1 MKTTK
6 YLLTA
11 LAAAALVG
19 CNDLDTLPM
28 GDMYT
33 DGQRK
38 DVVEKDPAAIESQM
52 SAVYANLY
60 AFEQNLDYLAD
71 FGFPATLLGLE
82 NRGQDQAMVINAYG
96 WFEDNVLYTDNSS
109 TSNFTTDNW
118 GTLYKTI
125 YSSNNLLKSL
135 NLDTQDPELLC
146 YIAQAK
152 AMRAW
157 AYTNLVQL
165 YCKPYTVNPQAP
177 GIPVVTELN
186 ETSGATTGIARGTV
200 ANVYTQII
208 DDLTDAINLLTEDG
222 VYGGRY
228 DKRFVDPAVAYG
240 LRARAYLLMGK
251 GNEAAADADAAMQLA
266 DAQEAL
272 VEDVE
277 KPAFNSFAQRD
288 FMWGIHISENDAHG
302 LYTFAGMMGSLTYGY
317 AYAGQWRTINELL
330 WDMIPDDDVRKSWWM
345 NPVEYKASPIA
356 GRYGIGYSALDNYI
370 VDNSWVTCPAPYS
383 SYPAPIYAYL
393 VDIPAYGVVKFA
405 PYQDELQ
412 NTTGATDVPLM
423 RYEEM
428 VLIKAEGL
436 AMEGQWTDAKTLI
449 ENFVNDYRWVGE
461 TSRYT
466 CDATSKEEMLDEIWF
481 QRRIELWGEGF
492 SYFDCLRLQKGI
504 DRRGGGFP
512 VEAVYNIPANDNI
525 FQYMIPTR
533 ELEANVLLK
542 GQQNPAG
549 VVSVVADGG
558 VPYWY
563 KSRQ

>member
-6 YLLTA
+6 YLITA
-11 LAAAALVG
+11 VAAAVLAG

-28 GDMYT
+28 GDTYT

-38 DVVEKDPAAIESQM
+38 DVVDKNPAAIESQM

-60 AFEQNLDYLAD
+60 AFQQNIDDYLND
-71 FGFPATLLGLE
+71 FGYPAAILGLE
-82 NRGQDQAMVINAYG
+82 NRGQDQAMVITAYG

-118 GTLYKTI
+118 GTLYKTV

-135 NLDTQDPELLC
+135 NLNTDDPQLLC

-165 YCKPYTVNPQAP
+165 YCKPYSVNPQAP

-186 ETSGATTGIARGTV
+186 EESGATTGIPRGTV
-200 ANVYTQII
+200 ADVYTQII
-208 DDLTDAINLLTEDG
+208 SDLNDAITLLTSDG

-251 GNEAAADADAAMQLA
+251 GHEAALDADAAMQLA
-266 DAQEAL
+266 DASEAL

-288 FMWGIHISENDAHG
+288 FMWGIHIAENEAHG
-302 LYTFAGMMGSLTYGY
+302 LYTFAGMMGSLTLGY
-317 AYAGQWRTINELL
+317 AYYGQWRTINELL
-330 WDMIPDDDVRKSWWM
+330 WDMIPDGDVRKGWWL
-345 NPVEYKASPIA
+345 NPYAYKPSPIA
-356 GRYGIGYSALDNYI
+356 GRYGVGSSALDNYI
-370 VDNSWVTCPAPYS
+370 VDNSMVTIEG
-383 SYPAPIYAYL
+383 YPAAAYPALVGMPDYA
-393 VDIPAYGVVKFA
+393 VVKFA
-405 PYQDELQ
+405 PYQDELM
-412 NTTGATDVPLM
+412 NTTGATDIPLM
-423 RYEEM
+423 RFEEM
-428 VLIKAEGL
+428 ILIKAEGL
-436 AMEGQWTDAKTLI
+436 AMEGMWTDAKSLI
-449 ENFVNDYRWVGE
+449 ESFVNEYRWTDE
-461 TSRYT
+461 TARYT
-466 CDATSKEEMLDEIWF
+466 CAAASKEEMLDEIWF

-512 VEAVYNIPANDNI
+512 QEAVYNIPANDNI

-533 ELEANVLLK
+533 ELEANILLK

-549 VVSVVADGG
+549 VVHAVSDGG
-558 VPYWY
+558 QPYWY
-563 KSRQ
+563 KARQ

>member
-6 YLLTA
+6 YLITA
-11 LAAAALVG
+11 VAAAVLAG

-28 GDMYT
+28 GDTYT

-38 DVVEKDPAAIESQM
+38 DVVDKNPAAIESQM

-60 AFEQNLDYLAD
+60 AFQQNIDDYLND
-71 FGFPATLLGLE
+71 FGYPATILGLE

-118 GTLYKTI
+118 GTLYKTV

-135 NLDTQDPELLC
+135 NLNTDDPQLLC

-165 YCKPYTVNPQAP
+165 YCKPYSVNPQAP

-186 ETSGATTGIARGTV
+186 EESGATTGIPRGTV
-200 ANVYTQII
+200 ADVYTQII
-208 DDLTDAINLLTEDG
+208 SDLNDAITLLTSDG

-228 DKRFVDPAVAYG
+228 DKRFVDPAVACG

-251 GNEAAADADAAMQLA
+251 GHEAALDADAAMQLA
-266 DAQEAL
+266 DASEAL

-288 FMWGIHISENDAHG
+288 FMWGIHIAENEAHG

-330 WDMIPDDDVRKSWWM
+330 WDMIPDGDVRKSWWL
-345 NPVEYKASPIA
+345 NPYAYKPSPIA
-356 GRYGIGYSALDNYI
+356 GRYGVGSSALDNYI
-370 VDNSWVTCPAPYS
+370 VDNSMVTIEG
-383 SYPAPIYAYL
+383 YPAAAYPALVGMPDYA
-393 VDIPAYGVVKFA
+393 VVKFA
-405 PYQDELQ
+405 PYQDELM
-412 NTTGATDVPLM
+412 NTTGATDIPLM
-423 RYEEM
+423 RFEEM
-428 VLIKAEGL
+428 ILIKAEGL
-436 AMEGQWTDAKTLI
+436 AMEGMWTDAKSLI
-449 ENFVNDYRWVGE
+449 ESFVNEYRWTDE
-461 TSRYT
+461 TARYT
-466 CDATSKEEMLDEIWF
+466 CAAASKEEMLDEIWF

-512 VEAVYNIPANDNI
+512 QEAVYNIPANDNI

-533 ELEANVLLK
+533 ELEANILLK

-549 VVSVVADGG
+549 VVHAVSDGG
-558 VPYWY
+558 QPYWY
-563 KSRQ
+563 KARQ

>member
-6 YLLTA
+6 YLITA
-11 LAAAALVG
+11 VAAAVLAG

-28 GDMYT
+28 GDTYT

-38 DVVEKDPAAIESQM
+38 DVVDKNPAAIESQM

-60 AFEQNLDYLAD
+60 AFQQNIDDYLND
-71 FGFPATLLGLE
+71 FGYPAAILGLE

-118 GTLYKTI
+118 GTLYKTV

-135 NLDTQDPELLC
+135 NLNTDDPQLLC

-165 YCKPYTVNPQAP
+165 YCKPYSVNPQAP

-186 ETSGATTGIARGTV
+186 EESGATTGIPRGTV
-200 ANVYTQII
+200 ADVYTQII
-208 DDLTDAINLLTEDG
+208 SDLNDAITLLTSDG

-251 GNEAAADADAAMQLA
+251 GHEAALDADAAMQLA
-266 DAQEAL
+266 DASEAL

-288 FMWGIHISENDAHG
+288 FMWGIHIAENEAHG
-302 LYTFAGMMGSLTYGY
+302 LYTFAGMMGSLTHGY
-317 AYAGQWRTINELL
+317 AYEGQWRTINELL
-330 WDMIPDDDVRKSWWM
+330 WDMIPDGDVRKGWWL
-345 NPVEYKASPIA
+345 NPYAYKPSPIA
-356 GRYGIGYSALDNYI
+356 GRYGVGSSALDNYI
-370 VDNSWVTCPAPYS
+370 VDNSMVTIEG
-383 SYPAPIYAYL
+383 YPAAAYPALVGMPDYA
-393 VDIPAYGVVKFA
+393 VVKFA
-405 PYQDELQ
+405 PYQDELM
-412 NTTGATDVPLM
+412 NTTGATDIPLM
-423 RYEEM
+423 RFEEM
-428 VLIKAEGL
+428 ILIKAEGL
-436 AMEGQWTDAKTLI
+436 AMEGMWTDAKSLI
-449 ENFVNDYRWVGE
+449 ESFVNEYRWTDE
-461 TSRYT
+461 TARYT
-466 CDATSKEEMLDEIWF
+466 CAAASKEEMLDEIWF

-512 VEAVYNIPANDNI
+512 REAVYNIPANDNI

-533 ELEANVLLK
+533 ELEANILLK

-549 VVSVVADGG
+549 VVHAVSDGG
-558 VPYWY
+558 QPYWY
-563 KSRQ
+563 KARQ

>member
-1 MKTTK
+1 M
-6 YLLTA
+6 
-11 LAAAALVG
+11 AAAVLTG

-28 GDMYT
+28 GDTYT

-38 DVVEKDPAAIESQM
+38 DVVEKNPAAIESQM

-60 AFEQNLDYLAD
+60 GFEQNLNYLAD
-71 FGFPATLLGLE
+71 FGFPATILGLE

-125 YSSNNLLKSL
+125 YSTNNLLKSL

-165 YCKPYTVNPQAP
+165 YCKPYSVNPQAP
-177 GIPVVTELN
+177 GIPVVTEAN
-186 ETSGATTGIARGTV
+186 EESGATTGVPRGTV
-200 ANVYTQII
+200 ADVYAQIMRDL
-208 DDLTDAINLLTEDG
+208 DDAVNILTTDG

-251 GNEAAADADAAMQLA
+251 GHEAALDADAAMQLA
-266 DAQEAL
+266 DASEAL

-288 FMWGIHISENDAHG
+288 FMWGIHIAENEAHG

-330 WDMIPDDDVRKSWWM
+330 WDMIPDSDVRKGWWL
-345 NPVEYKASPIA
+345 NPYAYKPSPIA
-356 GRYGIGYSALDNYI
+356 GRYGVGSSALDNYI
-370 VDNSWVTCPAPYS
+370 VDNSMVTIEG
-383 SYPAPIYAYL
+383 YPAAVYPALVGMPEYA
-393 VDIPAYGVVKFA
+393 VVKFA
-405 PYQDELQ
+405 PYKDELM
-412 NTTGATDVPLM
+412 NTTGATDIPLM
-423 RYEEM
+423 RFEEM
-428 VLIKAEGL
+428 LLIKAEGL

-449 ENFVNDYRWVGE
+449 ENFVNDYRWTDE
-461 TSRYT
+461 TARYT
-466 CDATSKEEMLDEIWF
+466 CSATSKEEMLDEIWF

-504 DRRGGGFP
+504 DRRSGGFP
-512 VEAVYNIPANDNI
+512 QEAVYNIPANDNI

-549 VVSVVADGG
+549 VVHEVTDAGQ
-558 VPYWY
+558 PYWY
-563 KSRQ
+563 KPRQ

>member
-6 YLLTA
+6 YLITA
-11 LAAAALVG
+11 VAAAVLAG

-28 GDMYT
+28 GDTYT

-38 DVVEKDPAAIESQM
+38 DVVDKNPAAIESQM

-60 AFEQNLDYLAD
+60 AFQQNIDDYLND
-71 FGFPATLLGLE
+71 FGYPAAILGLE
-82 NRGQDQAMVINAYG
+82 NRGQDQAMVITAYG
-96 WFEDNVLYTDNSS
+96 WFKDNVLYTDNSS

-118 GTLYKTI
+118 GTLYKTV

-135 NLDTQDPELLC
+135 NLNTDDPQLLC

-165 YCKPYTVNPQAP
+165 YCKPYSVNPQAP

-186 ETSGATTGIARGTV
+186 EESGATTGIPRGTV
-200 ANVYTQII
+200 ADVYTQII
-208 DDLTDAINLLTEDG
+208 SDLNDAITLLTSDG

-251 GNEAAADADAAMQLA
+251 GHEAALDADAAMQLA
-266 DAQEAL
+266 DASEAL

-288 FMWGIHISENDAHG
+288 FMWGIHIAENEAHG

-317 AYAGQWRTINELL
+317 AYEGQWRTINELL
-330 WDMIPDDDVRKSWWM
+330 WDMIPDGDVRKGWWL
-345 NPVEYKASPIA
+345 NPYAYKPSPIA
-356 GRYGIGYSALDNYI
+356 GRYGVGSSALDNYI
-370 VDNSWVTCPAPYS
+370 VDNSMVTIEG
-383 SYPAPIYAYL
+383 YPAAAYPALVGMPDYA
-393 VDIPAYGVVKFA
+393 VVKFA
-405 PYQDELQ
+405 PYQDELM
-412 NTTGATDVPLM
+412 NTTGATDIPLM
-423 RYEEM
+423 RFEEM
-428 VLIKAEGL
+428 ILIKAEGL
-436 AMEGQWTDAKTLI
+436 AMEGMWTDAKSLI
-449 ENFVNDYRWVGE
+449 ESFVNEYRWTDE
-461 TSRYT
+461 TARYT
-466 CDATSKEEMLDEIWF
+466 CAAASKEEMLDEIWF

-512 VEAVYNIPANDNI
+512 QEAVYNIPANDNI

-533 ELEANVLLK
+533 ELEANILLK

-549 VVSVVADGG
+549 VVHAVSDGG
-558 VPYWY
+558 QPYWY
-563 KSRQ
+563 KARQ

>member
-6 YLLTA
+6 YLITA
-11 LAAAALVG
+11 VAAAVLAG

-28 GDMYT
+28 GDTYT
-33 DGQRK
+33 EGQRK
-38 DVVEKDPAAIESQM
+38 DVVDKNPAAIESQM

-60 AFEQNLDYLAD
+60 AFQQNIDDYLND
-71 FGFPATLLGLE
+71 FGYPATILGLE

-118 GTLYKTI
+118 GTLYKTV

-135 NLDTQDPELLC
+135 NLNTDDPQLLC

-165 YCKPYTVNPQAP
+165 YCKPYSVNPQAP

-186 ETSGATTGIARGTV
+186 EESGATTGIPRGTV
-200 ANVYTQII
+200 ADVYTQII
-208 DDLTDAINLLTEDG
+208 SDLNDAITLLTSDG

-228 DKRFVDPAVAYG
+228 DKRFVDPAVACG

-251 GNEAAADADAAMQLA
+251 GHEAALDADAAMQLA
-266 DAQEAL
+266 DASEAL

-288 FMWGIHISENDAHG
+288 FMWGIHIAENEAHG

-330 WDMIPDDDVRKSWWM
+330 WDMIPDGDVRKGWWL
-345 NPVEYKASPIA
+345 NPYAYKPSPIA
-356 GRYGIGYSALDNYI
+356 GRYGVGSSALDNYI
-370 VDNSWVTCPAPYS
+370 VDNSMVTIEG
-383 SYPAPIYAYL
+383 YPAAAYPALVGMPDYA
-393 VDIPAYGVVKFA
+393 VVKFA
-405 PYQDELQ
+405 PYQDELM
-412 NTTGATDVPLM
+412 NTTGATDIPLM
-423 RYEEM
+423 RFEEM
-428 VLIKAEGL
+428 ILIKAEGL
-436 AMEGQWTDAKTLI
+436 AMEGMWTDAKSLI
-449 ENFVNDYRWVGE
+449 ESFVNEYRWTDE
-461 TSRYT
+461 TARYT
-466 CDATSKEEMLDEIWF
+466 CAAASKEEMLDEIWF

-512 VEAVYNIPANDNI
+512 QEAVYNIPANDNI

-533 ELEANVLLK
+533 ELEANILLK

-549 VVSVVADGG
+549 VVHAVSDGG
-558 VPYWY
+558 QPYWY
-563 KSRQ
+563 KARQ

>member
-6 YLLTA
+6 YLITA
-11 LAAAALVG
+11 VAAAVLAG

-28 GDMYT
+28 GDTYT

-38 DVVEKDPAAIESQM
+38 DVVDKNPAAIESQM

-60 AFEQNLDYLAD
+60 AFQQNIDDYLND
-71 FGFPATLLGLE
+71 FGYPATILGLE

-96 WFEDNVLYTDNSS
+96 WFENNVLYTDNSS

-118 GTLYKTI
+118 GTLYKTV

-135 NLDTQDPELLC
+135 NLNTDDPQLLC

-165 YCKPYTVNPQAP
+165 YCKPYSVNPQAP

-186 ETSGATTGIARGTV
+186 EESGATTGIPRGTV
-200 ANVYTQII
+200 ADVYTQII
-208 DDLTDAINLLTEDG
+208 SDLNDAITLLTSDG

-228 DKRFVDPAVAYG
+228 DKRFVDPAVACG

-251 GNEAAADADAAMQLA
+251 GHEAALDADAAMQLA
-266 DAQEAL
+266 DASEAL

-288 FMWGIHISENDAHG
+288 FMWGIHIAENEAHG

-330 WDMIPDDDVRKSWWM
+330 WDMIPDGDVRKSWWL
-345 NPVEYKASPIA
+345 NPYAYKPSPIA
-356 GRYGIGYSALDNYI
+356 GRYGVGSSALDNYI
-370 VDNSWVTCPAPYS
+370 VDNSMVTIEG
-383 SYPAPIYAYL
+383 YPAAAYPALVGMPDYA
-393 VDIPAYGVVKFA
+393 VVKFA
-405 PYQDELQ
+405 PYQDELM
-412 NTTGATDVPLM
+412 NTTGATDIPLM
-423 RYEEM
+423 RFEEM
-428 VLIKAEGL
+428 ILIKAEGL
-436 AMEGQWTDAKTLI
+436 AMEGMWTDAKSLI
-449 ENFVNDYRWVGE
+449 ESFVNEYRWTDE
-461 TSRYT
+461 TARYT
-466 CDATSKEEMLDEIWF
+466 CAAASKEEMLDEIWF

-512 VEAVYNIPANDNI
+512 QEAVYNIPANDNI

-533 ELEANVLLK
+533 ELEANILLK

-549 VVSVVADGG
+549 VVHAVSDGG
-558 VPYWY
+558 QPYWY
-563 KSRQ
+563 KARQ

>member
-6 YLLTA
+6 YLITA
-11 LAAAALVG
+11 VAAAVLAG

-28 GDMYT
+28 GDTYT

-38 DVVEKDPAAIESQM
+38 DVVDKNPAAIESQM

-60 AFEQNLDYLAD
+60 AFQQNIDDYLND
-71 FGFPATLLGLE
+71 FGYPAAILGLE

-118 GTLYKTI
+118 GTLYKTV

-135 NLDTQDPELLC
+135 NLNTDDPQLLC

-165 YCKPYTVNPQAP
+165 YCKPYSVNPQAP

-186 ETSGATTGIARGTV
+186 EESGATTGIPRGTV
-200 ANVYTQII
+200 ADVYTQII
-208 DDLTDAINLLTEDG
+208 SDLNDAITLLTSDG

-251 GNEAAADADAAMQLA
+251 GHEAALDADAAMQLA
-266 DAQEAL
+266 DASEAL

-288 FMWGIHISENDAHG
+288 FMWGIHIAENEAHG

-317 AYAGQWRTINELL
+317 AYEGQWRTINELL
-330 WDMIPDDDVRKSWWM
+330 WDMIPDGDVRKGWWL
-345 NPVEYKASPIA
+345 NPYAYKPSPIA
-356 GRYGIGYSALDNYI
+356 GRYGVGSSALDNYI
-370 VDNSWVTCPAPYS
+370 VDNSMVTIEG
-383 SYPAPIYAYL
+383 YPAAAYPALVRMPDYA
-393 VDIPAYGVVKFA
+393 VVKFA
-405 PYQDELQ
+405 PYQDELM
-412 NTTGATDVPLM
+412 NTTGATDIPLM
-423 RYEEM
+423 RFEEM
-428 VLIKAEGL
+428 ILIKAEGL
-436 AMEGQWTDAKTLI
+436 AMEGMWTDAKSLI
-449 ENFVNDYRWVGE
+449 ESFVNEYRWTDE
-461 TSRYT
+461 TARYT
-466 CDATSKEEMLDEIWF
+466 CAAASKEEMLDEIWF

-512 VEAVYNIPANDNI
+512 QEAVYNIPANDNI

-533 ELEANVLLK
+533 ELEANILLK

-549 VVSVVADGG
+549 VVHAVSDGG
-558 VPYWY
+558 QPYWY
-563 KSRQ
+563 KARQ

>member
-6 YLLTA
+6 YLITA
-11 LAAAALVG
+11 VAAAVLAG

-28 GDMYT
+28 GDTYT

-38 DVVEKDPAAIESQM
+38 DVVDKNPAAIESQM

-60 AFEQNLDYLAD
+60 AFQQNIDDYLND
-71 FGFPATLLGLE
+71 FGYPATILGLE

-109 TSNFTTDNW
+109 TSKFTTDNW
-118 GTLYKTI
+118 GTLYKTV

-135 NLDTQDPELLC
+135 NLNTDDPQLLC

-165 YCKPYTVNPQAP
+165 YCKPYSVNPQAP

-186 ETSGATTGIARGTV
+186 EESGATTGIPRGTV
-200 ANVYTQII
+200 ADVYTQII
-208 DDLTDAINLLTEDG
+208 SDLNDAITLLTSDG

-228 DKRFVDPAVAYG
+228 DKRFVDPAVACG

-251 GNEAAADADAAMQLA
+251 GHEAALDADAAMQLA
-266 DAQEAL
+266 DASEAL

-288 FMWGIHISENDAHG
+288 FMWGIHIAENEAHG

-330 WDMIPDDDVRKSWWM
+330 WDMIPDGDVRKSWWL
-345 NPVEYKASPIA
+345 NPYAYKPSPIA
-356 GRYGIGYSALDNYI
+356 GRYGVGSSALDNYI
-370 VDNSWVTCPAPYS
+370 VDNSMVTIEG
-383 SYPAPIYAYL
+383 YPAAAYPALVGMPDYA
-393 VDIPAYGVVKFA
+393 VVKFA
-405 PYQDELQ
+405 PYQDELM
-412 NTTGATDVPLM
+412 NTTGATDIPLM
-423 RYEEM
+423 RFEEM
-428 VLIKAEGL
+428 ILIKAEGL
-436 AMEGQWTDAKTLI
+436 AMEGMWTDAKSLI
-449 ENFVNDYRWVGE
+449 ESFVNEYRWTDE
-461 TSRYT
+461 TARYT
-466 CDATSKEEMLDEIWF
+466 CAAASKEEMLDEIWF

-512 VEAVYNIPANDNI
+512 QEAVYNIPANDNI

-533 ELEANVLLK
+533 ELEANILLK

-549 VVSVVADGG
+549 VVHAVSDGG
-558 VPYWY
+558 QPYWY
-563 KSRQ
+563 KARQ